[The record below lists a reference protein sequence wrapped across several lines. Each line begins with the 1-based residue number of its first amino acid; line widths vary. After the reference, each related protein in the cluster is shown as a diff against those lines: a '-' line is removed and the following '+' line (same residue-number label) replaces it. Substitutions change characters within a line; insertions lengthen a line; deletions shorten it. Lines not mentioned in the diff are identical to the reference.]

1 MLDGGLTDEP
11 GDDGAGLA
19 TFELG
24 SGAGA
29 NSLVGGGSSCVAE
42 GVGLGVGTVAGFGSG
57 GGAGAEG
64 VTEADALEEGESP
77 ATLLALTVNR

>member
-19 TFELG
+19 TFGLG
-24 SGAGA
+24 SGTGA

-64 VTEADALEEGESP
+64 VTEADALKEGESP